1 MISLDRWAVACALD
15 AQKEI
20 KDAYD
25 NYQFHTVVQRLMRFC
40 SVEMGSFYLDI
51 IKDRQYTTKAD
62 SLARRSCQ
70 TALWHYCR
78 SFSALD
84 GTNLVIHGR

>member
-20 KDAYD
+20 KEAYD

-51 IKDRQYTTKAD
+51 IKTVNTPLK
-62 SLARRSCQ
+62 Q
-70 TALWHYCR
+70 TALRVVVVKLRMAYC
-78 SFSALD
+78 
-84 GTNLVIHGR
+84 

>member
-20 KDAYD
+20 KEAYD

-70 TALWHYCR
+70 NRFMAHCR
-78 SFSALD
+78 SVGTLD
-84 GTNLVIHGR
+84 GTNPFLYGG